1 MSYKNGKEILPADVL
16 EEIQKY
22 FAGGIIYIPMVEE
35 QRKQWGTLTD
45 TKEII
50 RQRNREIKAKK
61 YQGSSIERLMEEYH
75 LSYDTIKRIV
85 YMKR

>member
-16 EEIQKY
+16 GEIQKY

-35 QRKQWGTLTD
+35 QRKQWGTTTD
-45 TKEII
+45 TKEMI
-50 RQRNREIKAKK
+50 RKRNHEIKTKK
-61 YQGSSIERLMEEYH
+61 NQGSSIERLMEEYH

-85 YMKR
+85 YMK